1 VAIAAAG
8 LMAGSMGAL
17 SATEKHMEYMG
28 SASALGSFG
37 NIVSDI
43 VRSNNTFDTAFEMSV
58 PPGCD
63 LLVTDKHD
71 DYRSLSIYSNSAQLA
86 FFPMGSV
93 SMASPFRSVTF
104 EGGAIITNETGLVTA
119 ERGPAVHT
127 TTLPSGKKA
136 LYISITSISSDSF
149 VSHAGPITLFVKCA
163 SVKPMSWHVPD
174 GATVII
180 RARSGDTQ
188 VWKEAFEECELN
200 VEYVNGAVRASG
212 SNISDIYVVYA
223 EAEVDA

>member
-1 VAIAAAG
+1 
-8 LMAGSMGAL
+8 MAGSMGAL

-37 NIVSDI
+37 NTVSDI

-63 LLVTDKHD
+63 LLVSDKHD

-93 SMASPFRSVTF
+93 SMRSPFRSATF
-104 EGGAIITNETGLVTA
+104 EGGAVISNETGLVTA
-119 ERGPAVHT
+119 ERSPAVHT
-127 TTLPSGKKA
+127 TTLLSGKKA
-136 LYISITSISSDSF
+136 LYISVTSISSDSF
-149 VSHAGPITLFVKCA
+149 VRHAGPITLFVKCT

-174 GATVII
+174 GSTVII
-180 RARSGDTQ
+180 WTRSGDPQ
-188 VWKEAFEECELN
+188 AWKESFEECGLN
-200 VEYVNGAVRASG
+200 ADRVNGAVRASG